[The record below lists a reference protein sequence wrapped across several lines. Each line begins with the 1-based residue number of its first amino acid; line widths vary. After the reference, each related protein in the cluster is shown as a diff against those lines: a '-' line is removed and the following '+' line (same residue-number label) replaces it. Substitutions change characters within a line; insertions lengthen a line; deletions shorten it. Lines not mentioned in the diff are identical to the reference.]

1 MTKHTRIYTRTGDD
15 GTTGLYSGA
24 RVRKDDP
31 RIEAYGTVDELNSAI
46 GLALAYAR
54 SDSGSGDRAR
64 DVVTALE
71 TVQDRLFDLGAEL
84 ATPSGSPRSAPAVR
98 DDDVAALERAIDDAE
113 RHLEPLDTF
122 IHPSGAPAG
131 AALHLARTIC
141 RRAERRILTLADR
154 DGDVDPVAL
163 RYLNR
168 LGDALFVWARAT
180 NAALGVPE
188 RRWKKGR

>member
-113 RHLEPLDTF
+113 EHLPPLDTF